1 MRRSLLFV
9 ALLTFASSA
18 DADDRF
24 HTPTPGNQYVS
35 VTKTKLFVVW
45 SLPNNLAPIEKLLGN
60 EPKLE
65 AFMARTVIGMCN
77 EQRRKKAVE
86 VLPCKIQVVRLK
98 SNDEYSK
105 SASGGFSTVAKMELP
120 VGKFTD
126 QAFKESLTKT
136 QTELV
141 PWFTRF
147 QISHERLKR

>member
-1 MRRSLLFV
+1 MKRLLLV
-9 ALLTFASSA
+9 LALLSVASA
-18 DADDRF
+18 THADDKF

-45 SLPNNLAPIEKLLGN
+45 SLPNNLAPIEKVLGN
-60 EPKLE
+60 EAELE
-65 AFMARTVIGMCN
+65 AFMARTVIGMCS

-86 VLPCKIQVVRLK
+86 TLSCKIQVVRLK
-98 SNDEYSK
+98 SNDEYSR

-126 QAFKESLTKT
+126 QAFKESLAKA

-141 PWFTRF
+141 RWFTRF
-147 QISHERLKR
+147 QVSHERLKR